1 MSRKKKKSGNGVLVL
16 TALVLFVLAAAGAY
30 YVTNMLSKKPTG
42 TATVT
47 ARPVVTLTERARVK
61 LYLPKAGENGAY
73 LAPQERLVETKGN
86 PIDSALAALVAAG
99 EKKGEATGLIP
110 EGTKVLSPVK
120 VKNGTATVNF
130 SKEFRDNF
138 AGGSDQEA
146 LVLNA
151 IAHTLV
157 DNSKGKVSKVRI
169 LVEGEPVDSIGGH
182 YDLSEPVEPD
192 GVLLKPAEED

>member
-1 MSRKKKKSGNGVLVL
+1 MSKQRKHKGNGVLAI

-30 YVTNMLSKKPTG
+30 YLTNKLSNKPKG

-47 ARPVVTLTERARVK
+47 ARPVVTLTERTRVK
-61 LYLPKAGENGAY
+61 LYLPRESKTGAY
-73 LAPQERLVETKGN
+73 LGPRERLVEAKGN
-86 PIDSALAALVAAG
+86 AIDSALTALIAAG
-99 EKKGEATGLIP
+99 EKKGEAVGLIP

-120 VKNGTATVNF
+120 VDKGTATVNF

-169 LVEGEPVDSIGGH
+169 LVEGEPVESIGGH
-182 YDLSEPVEPD
+182 YDLREPIDPD
-192 GVLLKPAEED
+192 GALLEPAEED

>member
-1 MSRKKKKSGNGVLVL
+1 MSRKKKSGNGALVV
-16 TALVLFVLAAAGAY
+16 TALVLFVLAATGAY
-30 YVTNMLSKKPTG
+30 YVANMLSKKPTG

-61 LYLPKAGENGAY
+61 LYLPKAGATGAY
-73 LAPQERLVETKGN
+73 LAPQERLVETRGESL
-86 PIDSALAALVAAG
+86 DSALAALVAAG

-110 EGTKVLSPVK
+110 EGTRVLSPVK

-157 DNSKGKVSKVRI
+157 DNSKGKVNKVRI
-169 LVEGEPVDSIGGH
+169 LVEGEPVESIGGH
-182 YDLSEPVEPD
+182 YDLNEPIEPD
-192 GVLLKPAEED
+192 GVLLQPAEED